1 MKLYSKLFFVAMGC
15 AAWAGC
21 SDMDNMDSEGFR
33 ITDDQI
39 ENTKEQIPS
48 RVESSLIGMYHYMGT
63 QYAGAPASERD
74 DDFGYPTACISQDLN
89 GADMVCDNSGY
100 NWFTVS
106 SDYSDRNETY
116 ANPQLRYS
124 YFYNQLKL
132 ANDILASIDPNT
144 EDETMK
150 QYIGEAKAVRAFDYL
165 CLAPYFQFNYASSK
179 DKPCVPLV
187 TETTT
192 TEDSRNNPR
201 ATVEQIYTQ
210 ILTDLNDAISKL
222 ENYDRKGD
230 KTRIDQQVAYGLRA
244 RAYLYM
250 GKYAEAAADAAK
262 ALEGYIPYSREE
274 VSIPA
279 FYSIND
285 HNWMWGISIT
295 ASDVTKNGGNPSWPS
310 HLGSFSGSAY
320 AAAVGVYKR
329 INTLLYDQIPDTDIR
344 KQWWVDENLHSDLLN
359 GLTWGKASGQD
370 IPAYTIT
377 DVKMAFV
384 PYTNVKFGMKSGIG
398 SATNDCDWCIM
409 RAEEM
414 LLIEAEGLA
423 MSQQEA
429 QAKHKL
435 EDFVQNYRDRNY
447 VCTATSKEDLQNEI
461 WKQRRIELWGE
472 GFAMADIMRLNKPV
486 VRFHGTDTENWPD
499 AFCFNVEANDPYLLL
514 RIPQKESNN
523 NSGIENNTGGNK
535 PVSLQNPNLRDGVTD

>member
-1 MKLYSKLFFVAMGC
+1 M
-15 AAWAGC
+15 
-21 SDMDNMDSEGFR
+21 
-33 ITDDQI
+33 
-39 ENTKEQIPS
+39 
-48 RVESSLIGMYHYMGT
+48 
-63 QYAGAPASERD
+63 
-74 DDFGYPTACISQDLN
+74 
-89 GADMVCDNSGY
+89 
-100 NWFTVS
+100 
-106 SDYSDRNETY
+106 
-116 ANPQLRYS
+116 
-124 YFYNQLKL
+124 
-132 ANDILASIDPNT
+132 
-144 EDETMK
+144 
-150 QYIGEAKAVRAFDYL
+150 
-165 CLAPYFQFNYASSK
+165 
-179 DKPCVPLV
+179 
-187 TETTT
+187 
-192 TEDSRNNPR
+192 
-201 ATVEQIYTQ
+201 
-210 ILTDLNDAISKL
+210 
-222 ENYDRKGD
+222 
-230 KTRIDQQVAYGLRA
+230 
-244 RAYLYM
+244 
-250 GKYAEAAADAAK
+250 
-262 ALEGYIPYSREE
+262 
-274 VSIPA
+274 
-279 FYSIND
+279 
-285 HNWMWGISIT
+285 
-295 ASDVTKNGGNPSWPS
+295 
-310 HLGSFSGSAY
+310 
-320 AAAVGVYKR
+320 
-329 INTLLYDQIPDTDIR
+329 
-344 KQWWVDENLHSDLLN
+344 DENLHSDLLD

-377 DVKMAFV
+377 DVKVAFV

-435 EDFVQNYRDRNY
+435 EDFVQNYRDPNY